1 MGVTAWARGT
11 PATARRGGPGE
22 QARPGLGAHGRA
34 GGAWVIVL
42 GLAVFQMGSQVAA
55 EAAGVKRVRGFA
67 APEEQPVTAE
77 LIAAQTS
84 IQPGG
89 TTQIGVLFRMEE
101 GWHIYA
107 EEPGEA
113 GLATSVSWSVPAS
126 VSVGPLQ
133 WPPPQAFVEPGDIR
147 TFGYEGAVVLP
158 SLLRLAREADP
169 RGTLPITAEVSWL
182 ACRDICIPGSA
193 TLTLVLPISP
203 HPPAPSAHAE
213 WFPS

>member
-1 MGVTAWARGT
+1 MGVTAWARI
-11 PATARRGGPGE
+11 
-22 QARPGLGAHGRA
+22 
-34 GGAWVIVL
+34 IVL

-126 VSVGPLQ
+126 VSVDSLQ
-133 WPPPQAFVEPGDIR
+133 WPPPQAFAEPGDIR

-158 SLLRLAREADP
+158 SLLRLASDQPEADP
-169 RGTLPITAEVSWL
+169 PLAGADPHGTLPITAEVSWL

-193 TLTLVLPISP
+193 TLALVLPISP
-203 HPPAPSAHAE
+203 HPPEPSAYAE